1 MNEVVDNNIKKK
13 KRSFLKERIMRFKIV
28 VLIKRNLPLFIFL
41 FLLILSFLLGFWDV
55 KKYELYDLGGG
66 VVSEGISSSVSKYL
80 KENVTGENFFLLNP
94 SSLEKDLYLDIP
106 KLKSVRIEKVAPN
119 KLVLFLETFDEK
131 YVSYLKNQKCYL
143 LAQEGIV
150 LDSICED
157 EEVGKECCKQYAIDN
172 SLTYFFSEEVEPSI
186 FEDDKDRLLI
196 MEEVGKIVK
205 VVEKFNYRI
214 KRIVLNK
221 EIVELYDES
230 ERVFRFTISAD
241 IDIQLKR
248 FIIVVG
254 KINSEEM
261 DFSSLDLRFERPVM
275 RK

>member
-13 KRSFLKERIMRFKIV
+13 KSFLKERIMRFKIV
-28 VLIKRNLPLFIFL
+28 ALIKRNLPLSSFL
-41 FLLILSFLLGFWDV
+41 FLLMLSFLFGFWDV
-55 KKYELYDLGGG
+55 RKYELYDLGGG

-80 KENVTGENFFLLNP
+80 KENVTGENFFLLNL

-131 YVSYLKNQKCYL
+131 YVAYLRDQKCYL

-172 SLTYFFSEEVEPSI
+172 SLTYFFSEKVEPSI

-214 KRIVLNK
+214 KRIVLDK
-221 EIVELYDES
+221 EVVELYDES
-230 ERVFRFTISAD
+230 DRVFRFTISAD

-248 FIIVVG
+248 FIVVAG
-254 KINSEEM
+254 KVNSEEM

-275 RK
+275 RE

>member
-1 MNEVVDNNIKKK
+1 MNEVADNNIKKK

>member
-13 KRSFLKERIMRFKIV
+13 KSFLKERIMRFKIV
-28 VLIKRNLPLFIFL
+28 ALIKRNLPLSSFL
-41 FLLILSFLLGFWDV
+41 FLLMLSFLFGFWDV
-55 KKYELYDLGGG
+55 RKYELYDLGGG

-80 KENVTGENFFLLNP
+80 KENVTGENFFLLNL

-131 YVSYLKNQKCYL
+131 YVAYLRDQKCYL

-172 SLTYFFSEEVEPSI
+172 SLTYFFSEKVEPSI

-214 KRIVLNK
+214 KRIVLNE
-221 EIVELYDES
+221 EIVELYDEGD
-230 ERVFRFTISAD
+230 RIFRFTISAD
-241 IDIQLKR
+241 IDTQLKR
-248 FIIVVG
+248 FIVVAG
-254 KINSEEM
+254 KVNSEEM

-275 RK
+275 RE

>member
-13 KRSFLKERIMRFKIV
+13 KSFLKERIMRFKIV
-28 VLIKRNLPLFIFL
+28 ALIKRNLPLSSFL
-41 FLLILSFLLGFWDV
+41 FLLMLSFLFGFWDV
-55 KKYELYDLGGG
+55 RKYELYDLGGG

-80 KENVTGENFFLLNP
+80 KENVTGENFFLLNL

-131 YVSYLKNQKCYL
+131 YVAYLRDQKCYL

-172 SLTYFFSEEVEPSI
+172 SLTYFFSEKVEPSI

-214 KRIVLNK
+214 KRIVLDK
-221 EIVELYDES
+221 EVVELYDEGD
-230 ERVFRFTISAD
+230 RIFRFTISAD
-241 IDIQLKR
+241 IDTQLKR
-248 FIIVVG
+248 FIVVAG
-254 KINSEEM
+254 KVNSEEM

-275 RK
+275 RE

>member
-13 KRSFLKERIMRFKIV
+13 KKSFLKERIMRFKIV
-28 VLIKRNLPLFIFL
+28 ALIKRNPPLSIFL
-41 FLLILSFLLGFWDV
+41 FLLTLSFLFGFWDV
-55 KKYELYDLGGG
+55 RKYELYDLGGG

-94 SSLEKDLYLDIP
+94 SFLEKDLYLDIP

-131 YVSYLKNQKCYL
+131 YVAYLRDQKCYL

-157 EEVGKECCKQYAIDN
+157 EGVGKECCKQYAMDN
-172 SLTYFFSEEVEPSI
+172 SLTYFFSEKVEPSI

-214 KRIVLNK
+214 KRIVLNE
-221 EIVELYDES
+221 EIVELYDEGD
-230 ERVFRFTISAD
+230 RIFRFTISAD

-248 FIIVVG
+248 FIVVAG

-275 RK
+275 RE

>member
-1 MNEVVDNNIKKK
+1 MNEVVDNNIKK

-28 VLIKRNLPLFIFL
+28 ALIKRNLPLSSFL
-41 FLLILSFLLGFWDV
+41 FLLMLSFLFGFWDV
-55 KKYELYDLGGG
+55 RKYELYDLGGG

-80 KENVTGENFFLLNP
+80 KENVTGENFFLLNL

-131 YVSYLKNQKCYL
+131 YVAYLRDQKCYL

-157 EEVGKECCKQYAIDN
+157 DEVGKECCKQYAIDN
-172 SLTYFFSEEVEPSI
+172 SLTYFFSEKVEPSI
-186 FEDDKDRLLI
+186 FEDDKDSLLI

-214 KRIVLNK
+214 KGIVLNE

-230 ERVFRFTISAD
+230 DRVFRFTISAD

-248 FIIVVG
+248 FIVVAG

-275 RK
+275 RE